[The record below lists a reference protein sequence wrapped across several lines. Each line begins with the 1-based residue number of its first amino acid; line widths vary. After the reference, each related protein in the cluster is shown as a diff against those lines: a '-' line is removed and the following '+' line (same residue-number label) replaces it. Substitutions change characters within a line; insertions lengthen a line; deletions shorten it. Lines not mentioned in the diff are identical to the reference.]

1 MLMKNITED
10 LNSTVL
16 AELGIEVVDVRVK
29 KIDLP
34 DEVSNQVYRRMT
46 AERNKEAQE
55 LRSTGKERAE
65 KIRASAD
72 RERTI
77 ELANAYRDAEKIR
90 GEELIY
96 STGAIAGAATG
107 SAATG
112 AGAA

>member
-1 MLMKNITED
+1 M
-10 LNSTVL
+10 
-16 AELGIEVVDVRVK
+16 DVRVK
-29 KIDLP
+29 RIDLP

-90 GEELIY
+90 GEGDAELQGFMLMPMKGIQNF
-96 STGAIAGAATG
+96 THLCGV
-107 SAATG
+107 
-112 AGAA
+112 